1 MAELPTGTVTFLFTD
16 IEGSTKLLHELGDG
30 YADVLAEHRW
40 ILRDEFAAHDGVE
53 VDTQG
58 DAFFVAF
65 ARATDAASAALDSQR
80 ALGQGPVRVRMGIH
94 TGEPVRTDEGYVGMD
109 VHRAARIAAA
119 GHGGQ
124 VLVSQATRNI
134 VGDGFDLQD
143 LGAHR
148 LKDLLAPEHIFQLG
162 PAEFPPLKT
171 LHQTNLPIQ
180 SSPLVGRENELG
192 EAALLL
198 DANRVVTF
206 VGPGGSG
213 KTRLAL
219 QVAAEQVD
227 AFPNGVFWV
236 PLQGVAD
243 PEHVLPAISQAVGA
257 SNGPGEFLRGRKTL
271 LLLDNLEHVL
281 EAAPALTELLRETT
295 DVKVLAT
302 SREPL
307 RIAGEQRFPV
317 EPLPETDA
325 VTLFVERAREVDPGF
340 EPSPAVAGICKE
352 LDGLPLALELAAARV
367 SLLSAEELLDR
378 LERALPILTGGARDA
393 PARQQT
399 LRATIDWSYELLS
412 ETEQRLFR
420 GLSVLAGSFDVDAA
434 IAVCEAELDTLQSLV
449 DKSLVRRWGTGR
461 LGMLETIHEFA
472 RERLSPEEL
481 EHIGRRH
488 AEHFLE
494 VALSGNF
501 TADAR
506 GEQDSELGRLELPNF
521 RAAFAWALEHGETE
535 LALRIAVALEGFLE
549 QTAPFDAIAQF
560 EALLPRA
567 DEVDPLVRAAAFRAY
582 GGALYLSGQ
591 FDPGMVWQ
599 EKSLDLYRSQ
609 GDEWG
614 EAHMMHRLASNAAR
628 TGDYAQAQA
637 LSEEALAIARRLG
650 DPRAEALAMRVLGEA
665 EANQGNTDE
674 AIELLRSAA
683 SLAEEG
689 HFPWWQGGSLMSLAE
704 TALGV
709 GRLDD
714 AHDALFEGLPI
725 LARLGDR
732 LQLVWGLAMLART
745 LAARGHEEAGGVC
758 WGALEAEE
766 DRGPIGQWETARHEY
781 EQELAPYEGA
791 AFEQGRD
798 RGRQLSVD
806 EAVAYALSVN

>member
-1 MAELPTGTVTFLFTD
+1 MPMCSPSTV
-16 IEGSTKLLHELGDG
+16 GSSGS
-30 YADVLAEHRW
+30 A
-40 ILRDEFAAHDGVE
+40 FAAREGVE

-65 ARATDAASAALDSQR
+65 ARATDAVEAAADSQR
-80 ALGQGPVRVRMGIH
+80 GLAEGPVRVRMGIH

-124 VLVSQATRNI
+124 VLLSQATRNI
-134 VGDGFDLQD
+134 VGEGFDLRD

-162 PAEFPPLKT
+162 DAAEFPPLKT

-180 SSPLVGRENELG
+180 SSPLVGRETELG
-192 EAALLL
+192 QAALLL

-219 QVAAEQVD
+219 QVAADKVD
-227 AFPNGVFWV
+227 EFPHGVFWV
-236 PLQGVAD
+236 PLQAVAD
-243 PEHVLPAISQAVGA
+243 PGHVLPAISQAIGA
-257 SNGPGEFLRGRKTL
+257 SNGPAEFLRGRKTL

-281 EAAPALTELLRETT
+281 EAASGLTGLLRETI

-325 VTLFVERAREVDPGF
+325 VTLFVERAREVDPAYQ
-340 EPSPAVAGICKE
+340 PSPAVADICRR

-367 SLLSAEELLDR
+367 SLLTAEELLDR
-378 LERALPILTGGARDA
+378 LERALPILTGGSRDA

-399 LRATIDWSYELLS
+399 LRATIEWSYELLS

-420 GLSVLAGSFDVDAA
+420 RLSVFAGSFDVDSA
-434 IAVCEAELDTLQSLV
+434 IAVCEAELDTLQSLLE
-449 DKSLVRRWGTGR
+449 KSLLRRWGTGR

-481 EHIGRRH
+481 EQIGRRH

-494 VALSGNF
+494 VALSGKF
-501 TADAR
+501 AADAR

-521 RAAFAWALEHGETE
+521 RAAFSWAMEHGETE
-535 LALRIAVALEGFLE
+535 LALRIAVALEMFLE
-549 QTAPFDAIAQF
+549 QTAPFEAIAQF

-567 DEVDPLVRAAAFRAY
+567 DEADALVRAAAFRAY
-582 GGALYLSGQ
+582 GGALYLSGE
-591 FDPGMVWQ
+591 FDRGTAWH
-599 EKSLDLYRSQ
+599 EKSLDLYRSL

-614 EAHMMHRLASNAAR
+614 ESHLIHRLAANAVR
-628 TGDYAQAQA
+628 TGDYDQARA
-637 LSEEALAIARRLG
+637 LSEEALAIARRLD

-665 EANQGNTDE
+665 EAGQGNTDE
-674 AIELLRSAA
+674 AIELLRRAA
-683 SLAEEG
+683 SLAEEV
-689 HFPWWQGGSLMSLAE
+689 HFPGGKP
-704 TALGV
+704 
-709 GRLDD
+709 
-714 AHDALFEGLPI
+714 GL
-725 LARLGDR
+725 
-732 LQLVWGLAMLART
+732 
-745 LAARGHEEAGGVC
+745 
-758 WGALEAEE
+758 
-766 DRGPIGQWETARHEY
+766 
-781 EQELAPYEGA
+781 
-791 AFEQGRD
+791 
-798 RGRQLSVD
+798 
-806 EAVAYALSVN
+806 